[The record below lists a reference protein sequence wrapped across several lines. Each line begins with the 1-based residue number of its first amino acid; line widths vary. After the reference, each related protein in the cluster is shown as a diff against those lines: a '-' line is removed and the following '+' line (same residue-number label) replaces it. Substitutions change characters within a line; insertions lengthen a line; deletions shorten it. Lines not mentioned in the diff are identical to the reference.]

1 MVDCFKVITAIK
13 HTHKMGELTK
23 PVVIRMKGINAAT
36 VTAENKLPSN
46 MQFIDDWEEA
56 TLKCIEIANKAEE
69 EDEAQALLEL
79 EKA

>member
-1 MVDCFKVITAIK
+1 
-13 HTHKMGELTK
+13 
-23 PVVIRMKGINAAT
+23 
-36 VTAENKLPSN
+36 

-69 EDEAQALLEL
+69 EDEARALLEI